1 MKIFR
6 GNDSFLTPEVIIE
19 SLREIA
25 TDEGEKEEF
34 NPAEHTCWIAADMIQ
49 KMHEV
54 IHEKAPEVWLRE
66 LADRLAHNKWVPKEE
81 EDYT

>member
-1 MKIFR
+1 MKIFT
-6 GNDSFLTPEVIIE
+6 GNDAWLTPEEMIS

-25 TDEGEKEEF
+25 REDGEKDEF
-34 NPAEHTCWIAADMIQ
+34 HPAEHTCWIAADMIE
-49 KMHEV
+49 KMHDV
-54 IHEKAPEVWLRE
+54 IHEKAPEIWLRE